1 MRRQDM
7 SAGMSV
13 PPGRGGTA
21 VPVTESGAEVVRALL
36 KAVEG
41 IRYGSV
47 ELIIH
52 DGKVVQ
58 IDRREKVR
66 LDKCESCPKR

>member
-1 MRRQDM
+1 MGAPLQER
-7 SAGMSV
+7 
-13 PPGRGGTA
+13 TA
-21 VPVTESGAEVVRALL
+21 ASPAAVQGSEVVRALL

-52 DGKVVQ
+52 DGRVVQ